1 MIDSKYIIKEYGKYE
16 SQTHVGGQTIP
27 EANGFAYRR

>member
-1 MIDSKYIIKEYGKYE
+1 MIDSNYIINNGKYE
-16 SQTHVGGQTIP
+16 SQTSDRSRTIP